1 MFCKL
6 ERFIPSLPASPP
18 LPSIPQHLLLQRL
31 PVGSPGGGADA
42 SPGVR
47 RLHALFLSGAK
58 RRREGGR
65 KGREGGREGGRT
77 GGWRRGRCV
86 ALSLTWS
93 FSSCLPPIL
102 FHLVLYQALH
112 GGLHLLPRCLHPL
125 PHARAGTAGGKRGRG
140 SGREGGR
147 EGRRKTS
154 YVHHESEVAT
164 MRLRHRPGIVRAS
177 PRTSSLFLPSLP
189 SSLTAPLLGRAA
201 AATRTR
207 RRKSAAWSGRSRGGN
222 TRSSL

>member
-6 ERFIPSLPASPP
+6 ERFIPSLPAIPS
-18 LPSIPQHLLLQRL
+18 LPSLPQHLLLQRL
-31 PVGSPGGGADA
+31 PVESPGGGADA
-42 SPGVR
+42 SRRAR
-47 RLHALFLSGAK
+47 RLHAFFLSGAK

-65 KGREGGREGGRT
+65 KGRGGGRT

-125 PHARAGTAGGKRGRG
+125 PHARAGTAGEKRRRG

-177 PRTSSLFLPSLP
+177 PHTSSLFLPSLP
-189 SSLTAPLLGRAA
+189 SSLIAPLPGRAA

-222 TRSSL
+222 TRSSP